1 MHAQQRSEPEVELDH
16 PAIKVVPFRPLPSL
30 SSQRSNDT
38 AVRSNAAA
46 EAKLT
51 SAEPED
57 DVEQVQSRFPLY
69 RYVVTTSQVIYS
81 NS

>member
-38 AVRSNAAA
+38 AAKFNPAA
-46 EAKLT
+46 EANLA

-57 DVEQVQSRFPLY
+57 DVERVQSRFPLY

-81 NS
+81 KA